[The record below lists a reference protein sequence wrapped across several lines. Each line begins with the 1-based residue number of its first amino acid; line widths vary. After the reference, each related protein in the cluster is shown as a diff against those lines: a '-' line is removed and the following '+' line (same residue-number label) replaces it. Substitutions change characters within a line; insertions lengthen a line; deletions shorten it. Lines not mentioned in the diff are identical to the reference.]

1 MKKEKTKWYEVEVAS
16 TTYRN
21 YEIEAKSK
29 EKAEEIALDLM
40 DEDWDISKAWRDN
53 AEVTFCE
60 QIKLD
65 KDGVHLKHLL
75 APKTIG

>member
-1 MKKEKTKWYEVEVAS
+1 MNKLEILKLLLKSAEMKTKWYEVEVVS

-40 DEDWDISKAWRDN
+40 DEDWDISKAWKEN
-53 AEVTFCE
+53 AEVTSCE
-60 QIKLD
+60 EFK
-65 KDGVHLKHLL
+65 
-75 APKTIG
+75 KT